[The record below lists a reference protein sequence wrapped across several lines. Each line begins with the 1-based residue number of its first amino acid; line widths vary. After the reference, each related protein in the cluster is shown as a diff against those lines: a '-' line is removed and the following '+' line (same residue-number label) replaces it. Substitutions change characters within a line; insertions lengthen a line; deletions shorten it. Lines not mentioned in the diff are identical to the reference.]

1 MRESLMSRTPAQ
13 IAASLAAIGL
23 AAMPME
29 APKMSDRALLNA
41 YGTKIKVE
49 KGHRS
54 IRDVRK
60 RNKRKIANASKRRN
74 RK

>member
-1 MRESLMSRTPAQ
+1 MSRTPAQ

-23 AAMPME
+23 AAMPTE
-29 APKMSDRALLNA
+29 PPRMSDLERLNV
-41 YGTKIKVE
+41 YGTKPKVK

>member
-1 MRESLMSRTPAQ
+1 MTRTPAQ

-29 APKMSDRALLNA
+29 APKMSDLERLNA

-54 IRDVRK
+54 IRDRK
-60 RNKRKIANASKRRN
+60 KRKNKKIANASKRRN